1 VTARILPFPLVRRR
15 DFGLRTATRI
25 AEARSKIA
33 ERLLA
38 LARDIQVQAMQR
50 RGIAPDLI
58 TREARAFENALR
70 VEMGGLPMLEGDTA

>member
-25 AEARSKIA
+25 AEARPKDRREASG
-33 ERLLA
+33 
-38 LARDIQVQAMQR
+38 ARDIQVQAMQR

-70 VEMGGLPMLEGDTA
+70 AEMGGLPMLEGDTA